1 MKHFLHAE
9 KHWTGVQLLQREA
22 QAGQVSESEEGED
35 LSYTYNQMSELLL
48 TTQSHWYIKV
58 KSEAAVYMAAVL
70 EYIVAEVV
78 DLSNVGG

>member
-1 MKHFLHAE
+1 
-9 KHWTGVQLLQREA
+9 
-22 QAGQVSESEEGED
+22 
-35 LSYTYNQMSELLL
+35 MSELLL